1 MTRAI
6 KKHIGDF
13 AAIVALVAVAIG
25 ATGYIILNQDARPAI
40 PFVEDKPIPLKAEFS
55 DAQAV
60 TPGQG
65 QSVRVAGVEVGKI
78 SKVELEDGMA
88 VVTMDVQPKYA
99 GKVRKDA
106 SALLRPRT
114 GLKDMF
120 IELDPGTQTAERLT
134 PEDRIGSENTA
145 PDIDPDEILQAL
157 DTDTR
162 SYLQLLVNGL
172 GKGLKNHG
180 GDLREVYRLFEPL
193 HRDLARVQGA
203 FAERRGGFARLIH
216 NYGSLTTELADRDG
230 DLTRLV
236 NSSATVFEAFAAEDD
251 NISESI
257 RRFPPALD
265 QTEETLAK
273 VDTLGGVLGPS
284 LESLRP
290 AFRQLDETNAQ
301 VLPFV
306 REAAPIIRE
315 EIRPFVREARPYVRD
330 LRPAA
335 TSLSRALPDLTESF
349 FELNRFFNIAAF
361 NRNGREKLVEGASRE
376 DNKQRDEGYL
386 FWLAWTVQNGNSV
399 FSTSDGQG
407 PLRRLFL
414 NASCD
419 TLRDLAANQ
428 PGADVVLGVTNLL
441 RDTNLC
447 PGEANPTL
455 PIGGNG
461 RSVPLPKNGAEAD
474 PNAPQVSEGQ
484 AADPVAP
491 AAPGAGVLEQLPP
504 VQPDLPPVPEATG
517 STDPTGGA
525 DPVQPL
531 PGGGE

>member
-13 AAIVALVAVAIG
+13 AAIVALVAIAIG
-25 ATGYIILNQDARPAI
+25 ATGYIILNQDARPSL
-40 PFVEDKPIPLKAEFS
+40 PFIEDKPIQLKAEFS

-65 QSVRVAGVEVGKI
+65 QSVRVAGVQIGKI
-78 SKVELEDGMA
+78 SRVELEDGKA
-88 VVTMDVQPKYA
+88 VVTMDIEPKYA

-120 IELDPGTQTAERLT
+120 IELDPGTQTAPRMT
-134 PEDRIGSENTA
+134 TDDRIGMENTA
-145 PDIDPDEILQAL
+145 PDIDPDEILAAL

-172 GKGLKNHG
+172 GKGLKGNG
-180 GDLREVYRLFEPL
+180 DDLREVFRLFEPL

-203 FAERRGGFARLIH
+203 FADRRVGLARLIH
-216 NYGSLTTELADRDG
+216 NYGSLTGELADNDK

-236 NSSATVFEAFAAEDD
+236 DSSATVFGAFAAEDD

-257 RRFPPALD
+257 RRLPSSLN
-265 QTEETLAK
+265 QTEQTLAK

-301 VLPFV
+301 ILPFV
-306 REAAPIIRE
+306 REAAPIVRD
-315 EIRPFVREARPYVRD
+315 EIRPFVRDARPYVRD

-335 TSLSRALPDLTESF
+335 ISLARALPDLTESF

-361 NRNGREKLVEGASRE
+361 NREGRAGPLSASRE
-376 DNKQRDEGYL
+376 VNKDRDEGYL

-399 FSTSDGQG
+399 FSTADASG
-407 PLRRLFL
+407 PLRRTFL
-414 NASCD
+414 NVSCD
-419 TLRDLAANQ
+419 TLRDLATNQ
-428 PGADVVLGVTNLL
+428 PGADVILGVTSLL
-441 RDTNLC
+441 RDSRLC
-447 PGEANPTL
+447 PVGQ
-455 PIGGNG
+455 GGVNFPEEVLG
-461 RSVPLPKNGAEAD
+461 TVPLRKGAQAD
-474 PNAPQVSEGQ
+474 PNAPLVPQSQ
-484 AADPVAP
+484 AP
-491 AAPGAGVLEQLPP
+491 APAPEKGAGLLDQLPR
-504 VQPDLPPVPEATG
+504 VQPNTPPAPEASESIDAAG
-517 STDPTGGA
+517 L
-525 DPVQPL
+525 PL
-531 PGGGE
+531 PEGAGE

>member
-13 AAIVALVAVAIG
+13 AAIVALVAIG
-25 ATGYIILNQDARPAI
+25 IGTTGYIILNQDARPSI
-40 PFVEDKPIPLKAEFS
+40 PFIEDKPIQLKAEFS

-65 QSVRVAGVEVGKI
+65 QSVRVAGVQIGKI
-78 SKVELEDGMA
+78 SKVELEDGKA
-88 VVTMDVQPKYA
+88 VVTMDVEPKFV
-99 GKVRKDA
+99 GKIRKDA

-120 IELDPGTQTAERLT
+120 IELDPGTQTAPRMT
-134 PEDRIGSENTA
+134 TSDRIGMENTA
-145 PDIDPDEILQAL
+145 PDIDPDEILAAL

-172 GKGLKNHG
+172 GKGLKGNG
-180 GDLREVYRLFEPL
+180 DDLREIFRLFEPL

-203 FAERRGGFARLIH
+203 FADRRGGLARLIH
-216 NYGSLTTELADRDG
+216 NYGSLTSELADQDQ

-236 NSSATVFEAFAAEDD
+236 DSSATVFGAFAAEDD

-257 RRFPPALD
+257 RRLPSALN

-306 REAAPIIRE
+306 REAAPIVRDQ
-315 EIRPFVREARPYVRD
+315 IRPFVRDARPYVRD

-335 TSLSRALPDLTESF
+335 VSLSRALPDLTESF

-361 NRNGREKLVEGASRE
+361 NRNGREGISESR
-376 DNKQRDEGYL
+376 DANKQRDEGYL
-386 FWLAWTVQNGNSV
+386 FWLAWTVQAGNSV
-399 FSTSDGQG
+399 FSTADATG
-407 PLRRLFL
+407 PLRRTFL
-414 NASCD
+414 NVSCAS
-419 TLRDLAANQ
+419 LRDLATNQ
-428 PGADVVLGVTNLL
+428 PGADVILGVTGLL
-441 RDTNLC
+441 RDNRLC
-447 PGEANPTL
+447 PIGEGGVSLPDLPPVTL
-455 PIGGNG
+455 P
-461 RSVPLPKNGAEAD
+461 KKGAEAD
-474 PNAPQVSEGQ
+474 PNAPLVPQ
-484 AADPVAP
+484 AVAP
-491 AAPGAGVLEQLPP
+491 TPAPEEGAGLLNP
-504 VQPDLPPVPEATG
+504 LPPVPPNASLAPEATE
-517 STDPTGGA
+517 SA
-525 DPVQPL
+525 DPAGL
-531 PGGGE
+531 PPIEGAE